1 MIGYPKKTGDFE
13 PAEFEEGFMVYQAE
27 KDRVHYMNPMA
38 VLILELCTG
47 ENTPERIA
55 EVLKQSFH
63 LPEAPMNE
71 VRQTLTT
78 LEGEEL
84 IKYEQGVQSHEPN

>member
-1 MIGYPKKTGDFE
+1 
-13 PAEFEEGFMVYQAE
+13 MVYQAE

-55 EVLKQSFH
+55 EVLRQSFH
-63 LPEAPMNE
+63 LPENPMNE

-78 LEGEEL
+78 FESEEL
-84 IKYEQGVQSHEPN
+84 IKY